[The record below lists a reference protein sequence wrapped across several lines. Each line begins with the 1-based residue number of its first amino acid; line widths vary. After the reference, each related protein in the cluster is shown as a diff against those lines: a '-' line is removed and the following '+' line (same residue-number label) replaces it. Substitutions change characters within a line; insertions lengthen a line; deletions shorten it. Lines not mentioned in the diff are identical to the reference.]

1 MPRIVTNADRRSK
14 PLVLLVEQQIG
25 EGLTFAEGV
34 DNVLLLPMVARRNS
48 LYLKF
53 SYNPEH
59 LIQRIL
65 ASKAVIEG
73 ERKQVTVLFADLR
86 GSMELIA
93 DHDPE
98 DARNILDPVLALIM
112 DAVHRYEG
120 TVNQLMGDG
129 LMALF
134 GAPIAHEDHAVRAC
148 HSALRI

>member
-1 MPRIVTNADRRSK
+1 
-14 PLVLLVEQQIG
+14 
-25 EGLTFAEGV
+25 
-34 DNVLLLPMVARRNS
+34 
-48 LYLKF
+48 
-53 SYNPEH
+53 
-59 LIQRIL
+59 
-65 ASKAVIEG
+65 
-73 ERKQVTVLFADLR
+73 
-86 GSMELIA
+86 MELIA